1 MIVSFLG
8 RIVHDI
14 MLARSPKMK
23 LDTIDLKIVA
33 ALQRDG
39 RMTKL
44 KLAEAVALSPAA
56 CWERLR
62 RLESGGVIKGYTA
75 IVDLAPEAPRTTVIV
90 EISLKSHQQADFRR
104 FEEAVAREPAVV
116 ACDATGGGIDYIMR
130 VVTPDID
137 SYQRLID
144 RLLEPAIGIERYY
157 TYVVTKSVPIAQAP
171 SRA

>member
-1 MIVSFLG
+1 
-8 RIVHDI
+8 
-14 MLARSPKMK
+14 MK
-23 LDTIDLKIVA
+23 LDPIDLKIVA

-44 KLAEAVALSPAA
+44 KLAEMVALSPAA
-56 CWERLR
+56 CWERMR
-62 RLESGGVIKGYTA
+62 RMEEAGVIKGYTA
-75 IVDLAPEAPRTTVIV
+75 IVDLDADAPRTTVIV

-104 FEEAVAREPAVV
+104 FEEAVAREPAIV

-130 VVTPDID
+130 VIVPDID

-157 TYVVTKSVPIAQAP
+157 TYVVTKSVPLAEAQSLATGQL
-171 SRA
+171 RRTR

>member
-1 MIVSFLG
+1 
-8 RIVHDI
+8 
-14 MLARSPKMK
+14 MK
-23 LDTIDLKIVA
+23 LDPIDLKIVS

-44 KLAEAVALSPAA
+44 KLAAAVALSPAA

-75 IVDLAPEAPRTTVIV
+75 IVDLEPDAPRTAVIV

-104 FEEAVAREPAVV
+104 FEEAVAREPAIV

-130 VVTPDID
+130 VVVPDID

-157 TYVVTKSVPIAQAP
+157 SYVVTKSIPIAGAY

>member
-1 MIVSFLG
+1 MHL
-8 RIVHDI
+8 R
-14 MLARSPKMK
+14 PTKMK
-23 LDTIDLKIVA
+23 LDPIDLKIVA

-44 KLAEAVALSPAA
+44 KLAEMVALSPAA
-56 CWERLR
+56 CWERMR
-62 RLESGGVIKGYTA
+62 RMEEAGVIKGYTA
-75 IVDLAPEAPRTTVIV
+75 IVDLDADAPRTTVIV

-104 FEEAVAREPAVV
+104 FEEAVAREPAIV

-130 VVTPDID
+130 VIVPDID

-157 TYVVTKSVPIAQAP
+157 TYVVTKSVPLAEAQSLATGQL
-171 SRA
+171 RRTR

>member
-1 MIVSFLG
+1 
-8 RIVHDI
+8 
-14 MLARSPKMK
+14 MK
-23 LDTIDLKIVA
+23 LDPIDLKIVA

-44 KLAEAVALSPAA
+44 KLAETVALSPAA

-62 RLESGGVIKGYTA
+62 RMEAAGVIKGYTA
-75 IVDLAPEAPRTTVIV
+75 IVDLEPGAARTTVIV

-104 FEEAVAREPAVV
+104 FEDAVAREAAII

-130 VVTPDID
+130 VVVPDID

-157 TYVVTKSVPIAQAP
+157 SYVVTKSIPIAVAH
-171 SRA
+171 SRT

>member
-1 MIVSFLG
+1 MIVSFLEG
-8 RIVHDI
+8 IVHDI
-14 MLARSPKMK
+14 MHVRSPKMK
-23 LDTIDLKIVA
+23 LDPIDMKIVA

-62 RLESGGVIKGYTA
+62 RLESGGVIRGYTA
-75 IVDLAPEAPRTTVIV
+75 IVDLEPDAPRTTVIV
-90 EISLKSHQQADFRR
+90 EISLKSHQQVDFQR
-104 FEEAVAREPAVV
+104 FEAAVAKEPAVI

-130 VVTPDID
+130 VVVPDID

-157 TYVVTKSVPIAQAP
+157 SYVVTKSIQV
-171 SRA
+171 SGRN